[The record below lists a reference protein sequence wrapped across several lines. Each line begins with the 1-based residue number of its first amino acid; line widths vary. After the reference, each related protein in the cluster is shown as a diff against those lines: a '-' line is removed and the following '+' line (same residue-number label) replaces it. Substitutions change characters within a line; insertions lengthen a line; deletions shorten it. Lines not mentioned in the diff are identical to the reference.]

1 MKRFYI
7 QPETETM
14 TVNIEQHRLKPSYWK
29 VDTDDKPI
37 PISNDDDDDPTGA
50 KGFDFSDDFE

>member
-1 MKRFYI
+1 
-7 QPETETM
+7 M
-14 TVNIEQHRLKPSYWK
+14 TVNIEQHLLKPSYWK

-50 KGFDFSDDFE
+50 KEFDFSDDFE